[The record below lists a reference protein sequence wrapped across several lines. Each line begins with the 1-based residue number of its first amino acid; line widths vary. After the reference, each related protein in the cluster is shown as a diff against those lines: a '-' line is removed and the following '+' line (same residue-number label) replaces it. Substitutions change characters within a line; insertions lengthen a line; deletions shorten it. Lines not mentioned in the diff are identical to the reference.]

1 MQILHLDILQIKYF
15 GVSDIEQTGKAIEKA
30 EGMHREQLIWL
41 ESENALLDMLLQD
54 GKDSGLDIFLF
65 FVKLIYSKKKQ

>member
-1 MQILHLDILQIKYF
+1 
-15 GVSDIEQTGKAIEKA
+15 
-30 EGMHREQLIWL
+30 MHREQLIWL

-65 FVKLIYSKKKQ
+65 FVKLIYSKRNNNSIALRYTIIKYFFLFLILYHKSNLDYYCHL